1 MRAMIPPER
10 PPGPPSTSGTIGE
23 RTRDVTVTGATDS
36 TVTLAVGDERKV
48 VAPVASVGSA
58 AWMLAAAASVRL
70 ETVNVRRALAAVTV
84 S

>member
-1 MRAMIPPER
+1 MKAMIPPER
-10 PPGPPSTSGTIGE
+10 SPDPPSASGMIGE
-23 RTRDVTVTGATDS
+23 RTRDVTVTEAMDS
-36 TVTLAVGDERKV
+36 TVMLVVGDERKV

-58 AWMLAAAASVRL
+58 TWMLAAAASVRL